1 MDQMGK
7 LPSEFLPKN
16 MGRLIEGCEAIEI
29 NKDIK
34 EVYKNG
40 IDNNLKPKLLRN
52 AKKRNITAALNPIK
66 TEIPN
71 PIFSLLKL
79 YNIGTKT
86 TTSNQQFK
94 WVPTNHRTFRLK
106 DPKTNL

>member
-40 IDNNLKPKLLRN
+40 IDNNVKPKLLRH
-52 AKKRNITAALNPIK
+52 AKRRNITAALNPIK
-66 TEIPN
+66 TEIPKA
-71 PIFSLLKL
+71 IFSSLKL
-79 YNIGTKT
+79 QYW
-86 TTSNQQFK
+86 NQNNNFK
-94 WVPTNHRTFRLK
+94 SAIQKKLNKRE
-106 DPKTNL
+106 